1 MIYTVLIGD
10 IQSSKKIPSISR
22 QKIQT
27 SIEKKFNKIDN
38 KYTKE
43 ILSPL
48 KITLG
53 DEFQAV
59 FKSPESA
66 WGVVQE
72 ISREFRNLGIKGR
85 FVIVEGEL
93 HTKINKAE
101 PLKMDGPAFWKARE
115 IINLKK
121 CRYSFHLDKC
131 RFDEI
136 VNIFGEMIESI
147 EDEWKKTQ
155 LLYINQLLDSK
166 INTIT
171 DLAIYFGKNKATISR
186 AFKRSKFD
194 LYTKITNQIQ
204 EIIGGKYD
212 DINS

>member
-66 WGVVQE
+66 WGLFLDLVCPTLTL
-72 ISREFRNLGIKGR
+72 NLS
-85 FVIVEGEL
+85 L
-93 HTKINKAE
+93 KITLWICGQSA
-101 PLKMDGPAFWKARE
+101 
-115 IINLKK
+115 
-121 CRYSFHLDKC
+121 C
-131 RFDEI
+131 
-136 VNIFGEMIESI
+136 
-147 EDEWKKTQ
+147 KKTQ
-155 LLYINQLLDSK
+155 
-166 INTIT
+166 
-171 DLAIYFGKNKATISR
+171 AER
-186 AFKRSKFD
+186 
-194 LYTKITNQIQ
+194 
-204 EIIGGKYD
+204 
-212 DINS
+212 